1 MMWKN
6 NYKPPRLRS
15 GDLRIPVT
23 FYEYE
28 EKDGPIPGQK
38 EKKVLFDCLAKIDG
52 VWLKDLE
59 RAKQNGTLSEV
70 TIIIRDPIGS
80 YVPTNKHFLSV
91 DEGIYQNKRYNIKH
105 VQPDVKDPNFI
116 NIVGKLA
123 T

>member
-1 MMWKN
+1 MNLWKN
-6 NYKPPRLRS
+6 EYKPPYYRS
-15 GDLRIPVT
+15 SDFDTPVI

-28 EKDGPIPGQK
+28 EKNGPLPGQK
-38 EKKVLFDCLAKIDG
+38 EKKVLFECLAKIDG

-59 RAKQNGTLSEV
+59 RAKQNGTLAEV
-70 TIIIRDPIGS
+70 TIIIRNPIGS
-80 YVPTNKHFLSV
+80 YTPTNKHFVKIEDS
-91 DEGIYQNKRYNIKH
+91 IYPEPYNVKH